1 MNLRMEKNN
10 LDQHKGF
17 KLISLELVGHNI
29 LGSNTFNF
37 VDPLDKP
44 ESIYTTVIIGP
55 NGTGKS
61 ELLSV
66 ILYIFR
72 NICSLDLNDSFDYIS
87 GRYRLKYKNNNT
99 IYEISNITDGLNFQS
114 LTGKKV
120 IFPRPKFFR
129 NSEEIDFNK
138 AINTLPEA
146 IVANSIMLTDKFIV
160 PRNDKEQS
168 QFPMY
173 KYLGVRN
180 RPSQASTRSYVRKTI
195 EFVVDQ
201 IESKVFKE
209 GLEKIADYLG
219 LSKSISVIY
228 YTTNTPKFF
237 TGNLNKINLDD
248 YFAKIDKQYAGKEQ
262 IAPFKL
268 SNYKAIVKND
278 PKYIEQLCDFI
289 NSLIRYKRLYPVYNS
304 SAKIIPYDV
313 TENSSHKRLRSEYRH
328 LDIMRRIGLLKPPEI
343 KFGQRK
349 SDEIENLISGY
360 FTHHNNIDLQD
371 TSSGEFHFFSTM
383 VGLMA
388 TIKPNSLILIDEPEI
403 SLHPNWQMQYLQFV
417 RQLFSDDVYQTCHI
431 IIATHSHFLVSDLKE
446 PSSKIIGLN
455 KIEGR
460 IGTKDINTNTFGWS
474 AEDVLYNIFN
484 VRSSLNYYLEADLT
498 ELLGLIAMN
507 SKDIMRLKEILDKLV
522 KLPQRDNDPL
532 QEIIL
537 EAKDY
542 IKQLE

>member
-1 MNLRMEKNN
+1 MEKNN
-10 LDQHKGF
+10 IDNHQGF
-17 KLISLELVGHNI
+17 KLISLEVIGHNI
-29 LGSNTFNF
+29 LGTNTFNF

-44 ESIYTTVIIGP
+44 DSIYTTVIIGP

-87 GRYRLKYKNNNT
+87 GRYRLKYKNNNA
-99 IYEISNITDGLNFQS
+99 IFEISNISDGLNLES
-114 LTGKKV
+114 LTGRK
-120 IFPRPKFFR
+120 INFPRPKLFK
-129 NSEEIDFNK
+129 NSEEIDFKN

-173 KYLGVRN
+173 RYLGVRN
-180 RPSQASTRSYVRKTI
+180 RPSQASTRSYVRKTV

-237 TGNLNKINLDD
+237 TGNLNKKTLDD
-248 YFAKIDKQYAGKEQ
+248 YFAKIDKQYASKEQ

-289 NSLIRYKRLYPVYNS
+289 NSLIRNKRLYPVYNS

-313 TENSSHKRLRSEYRH
+313 TENSSHKRLRSEYKH

-417 RQLFSDDVYQTCHI
+417 RQLFSKEIYQSCHI
-431 IIATHSHFLVSDLKE
+431 IIATHSHFLVSDLKG

-455 KIEGR
+455 KVEGR
-460 IGTKDINTNTFGWS
+460 IENRDINNDTFGWS
-474 AEDVLYNIFN
+474 AEEVLLEIFQ
-484 VRSSLNYYLEADLT
+484 VPTTRNYYVADKVGNILDEIAKPEKNIKLIQT
-498 ELLGLIAMN
+498 FVQEL
-507 SKDIMRLKEILDKLV
+507 KDNNIDRLSEEDPLKEIIDKLIE
-522 KLPQRDNDPL
+522 K
-532 QEIIL
+532 
-537 EAKDY
+537 Y
-542 IKQLE
+542 G